1 MSDPFSLDPHQSALL
16 VMDYQKVLL
25 ENYLPED
32 QAAKVL
38 ASTANLIGAARAG
51 GMSVIYVTV
60 AFRRGHPEVS
70 GRNRLFTLLKDSGLF
85 SREAADTAI
94 HPAVAPLGDE
104 PVVIKHRI
112 GAFAGTDMETLLRS
126 SGVDT
131 LVLVGITT
139 AGVVLSTVRQAFDK
153 DYRLV
158 VASDCCADPDQDVHR
173 MLLDK
178 VIAQHAEV
186 LPAESIIE
194 ALSACSWLD
203 TGAGTKTH

>member
-1 MSDPFSLDPHQSALL
+1 MSDPFSLNPHQTALL

-25 ENYLPED
+25 ENYLPEE

-38 ASTANLIGAARAG
+38 ASTANLIAAARAS

-70 GRNRLFTLLKDSGLF
+70 GRNRLFTLLKESGLF
-85 SREAADTAI
+85 GRDAADTEI
-94 HPAVAPLGDE
+94 HPTVAPLEDE

-112 GAFAGTDMETLLRS
+112 GAFTGTDLETLLRS
-126 SGVDT
+126 SDIDT
-131 LVLVGITT
+131 LVLAGITT

-158 VASDCCADPDQDVHR
+158 VAGDCCADPDEELHSV
-173 MLLDK
+173 LLDK

-186 LPAESIIE
+186 LSTKSIVD
-194 ALSACSWLD
+194 ALFACNWLD
-203 TGAGTKTH
+203 TVANTH